1 MVELIPG
8 ESYHIDDIQAA
19 FDTSLG
25 WYIKG
30 IVMRYDA
37 IGDPYVLLFSSVLNA
52 SGSWIDGG
60 RLFVVGEGKAADQ
73 LPSGANRALLDAEL
87 DNRPIYG
94 FRKERRGRIWRYLGI
109 LVPLGHDMNNISG
122 RMAYVFRY
130 EFDALKHKKGV
141 KIL

>member
-60 RLFVVGEGKAADQ
+60 RLFVVG
-73 LPSGANRALLDAEL
+73 
-87 DNRPIYG
+87 
-94 FRKERRGRIWRYLGI
+94 
-109 LVPLGHDMNNISG
+109 
-122 RMAYVFRY
+122 
-130 EFDALKHKKGV
+130 
-141 KIL
+141 